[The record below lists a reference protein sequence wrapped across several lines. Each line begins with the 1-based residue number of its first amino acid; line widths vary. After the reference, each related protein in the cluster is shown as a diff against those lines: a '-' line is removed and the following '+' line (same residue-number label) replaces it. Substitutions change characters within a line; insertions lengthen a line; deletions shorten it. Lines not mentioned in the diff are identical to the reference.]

1 MSDLRRAPSRATAAG
16 GAKDEAVVLHLPEGS
31 GRFGTQALQTV
42 RAGFDDAVRLV
53 APVLQVAGVDV
64 AALDVPGMTIP
75 GWGCGGYTYGPHTI
89 LLALDPEADGLTV
102 DHVRATIVHEMH
114 HVARERGPGC
124 GTSLRERI
132 VSEGLAMLF
141 EEQMLG
147 RASEFAHQDISDDD
161 IALAVADLN
170 EDPADD
176 AGGSSMPGAY
186 RCGSGTP
193 SATGGLATTRPHRAS
208 KRQTLSTPQP
218 PRSRPMLR
226 TDQGS
231 NVYRICRDGCICLLV
246 NAA

>member
-16 GAKDEAVVLHLPEGS
+16 GVKDEAVVLHLPEGS
-31 GRFGTQALQTV
+31 GRFSTQALQTV

-53 APVLQVAGVDV
+53 APVLQVAGLDV
-64 AALDVPGMTIP
+64 AALDVPGMAIP
-75 GWGCGGYTYGPHTI
+75 GWGCGGYTYGPRSI
-89 LLALDPEADGLTV
+89 LLALDPEDDGLTV

-176 AGGSSMPGAY
+176 GRWFFHAGGVPLWFGYTLGY
-186 RCGSGTP
+186 RWARDYAAAQGIQASDLVHT
-193 SATGGLATTRPHRAS
+193 SATAIATQAE
-208 KRQTLSTPQP
+208 
-218 PRSRPMLR
+218 
-226 TDQGS
+226 
-231 NVYRICRDGCICLLV
+231 N
-246 NAA
+246 

>member
-1 MSDLRRAPSRATAAG
+1 MSDLRRAPSGATAAG
-16 GAKDEAVVLHLPEGS
+16 GVKDEAVVLHLPEGS
-31 GRFGTQALQTV
+31 GRFGPQALQTV
-42 RAGFDDAVRLV
+42 RAGLDDAVRLV

-64 AALDVPGMTIP
+64 AALDVPSMAIP

-89 LLALDPEADGLTV
+89 LLALDPEDDGLTV
-102 DHVRATIVHEMH
+102 DHVRATIVHELH

-141 EEQMLG
+141 EEQILG

-176 AGGSSMPGAY
+176 GRWFFHTAGVPLWFGYTLGY
-186 RCGSGTP
+186 RWARDYAAARGIQASDLAHT
-193 SATGGLATTRPHRAS
+193 SATAIAS
-208 KRQTLSTPQP
+208 QAE
-218 PRSRPMLR
+218 
-226 TDQGS
+226 
-231 NVYRICRDGCICLLV
+231 N
-246 NAA
+246 